1 MHEFS
6 LIDQLMKTLFD
17 SARENGIVRINR
29 VSLVVG
35 EAYGALPDAL
45 KFAFEVLSLGTPA
58 GGAALDI
65 KEDPVVCRCRQCQYS
80 YRWRDR
86 SWKCPGCGSA
96 SADVIGGRGIYI
108 DYFEGDEEG
117 VESGSGRRPV
127 EGEQPSGV
135 RQP

>member
-17 SARENGIVRINR
+17 SARENGIVKINR

-45 KFAFEVLSLGTPA
+45 KFAFEVLSSGTPA
-58 GGAALDI
+58 GGAVLDV
-65 KEDPVVCRCRQCQYS
+65 KEDPVVCRCSQCQFS
-80 YRWRDR
+80 YLWRDSR
-86 SWKCPGCGSA
+86 WKCPGCGSA
-96 SADVIGGRGIYI
+96 SADVTGGRGIYI
-108 DYFEGDEEG
+108 EYFEGDEEG
-117 VESGSGRRPV
+117 FESGCGGRPI
-127 EGEQPSGV
+127 EGEQPSGL